1 MAWIQLHI
9 QSDSEHAELVED
21 MLLEAGAEAVTMED
35 SADTPLYEPEPGATP
50 LWDSTTVTGL
60 FQGDADLAG
69 IQSQVAEAYHA
80 ATQTHLESMETELVQ
95 DREWERAWM
104 DDFKP
109 ERFGN
114 RLWICPSWHEP
125 PEPDDVNIIL
135 DPGLAFGSGTHPTTR
150 LCLEWLDANPV
161 EDQTVVDYGCG
172 SGILALG
179 ALKLGAGHV
188 VGTDND
194 PQALDASRDNARR
207 NGIPDD
213 ALDLYLPEDQPDTR
227 CDLMLANILA
237 QPLMSL
243 APTLAGQVRPGGRI
257 VLSGIL
263 SSQADSISDHY
274 ARWFHMQSPT
284 EQEGWVCLTGTRHT
298 D

>member
-9 QSDSEHAELVED
+9 RSDNEHAELVEE
-21 MLLEAGAEAVTMED
+21 MLLEAGAEAVSMED

-60 FQGDADLAG
+60 FQGDADLAD
-69 IQSQVAEAYHA
+69 IQSRVAETYHA

-109 ERFGN
+109 ERFGD
-114 RLWICPSWHEP
+114 RLWICPSWHDP
-125 PEPDDVNIIL
+125 PEPEAVNIIL

-150 LCLEWLDANPV
+150 LCLEWLDANSPQGQ
-161 EDQTVVDYGCG
+161 EVVDYGCG
-172 SGILALG
+172 SGILALA
-179 ALKLGAGHV
+179 ALKLGASHV

-194 PQALDASRDNARR
+194 AQALDASRDNARR
-207 NGIPDD
+207 NGLPDD
-213 ALDLYLPEDQPDTR
+213 ALDLYQPEDQPDTR

-243 APTLAGQVRPGGRI
+243 APTLAGQVRPGGQI

-263 SSQADSISDHY
+263 SSQADSISDRY

-284 EQEGWVCLTGTRHT
+284 EQEGWICLTGTRHT